1 LRLKLFTAFTIS
13 LVLSISLLAQLNPA
27 EWQTEGI
34 KTNPAINTTLCQHV
48 APADE
53 TKTYHFV
60 VSANVTAATFL
71 EQIGVDGV
79 QVIRAQ
85 AYIINAF
92 VTFEGMKQIVTLAA
106 GERIRLRTSAALTG
120 LIQCSMYMDN

>member
-1 LRLKLFTAFTIS
+1 MLV
-13 LVLSISLLAQLNPA
+13 VLSPIGLLGQLNPV

-34 KTNPAINTTLCQHV
+34 KTNPTINTTLCQHV